1 MIQANEND
9 IGKVIQTSEN
19 DTDKKKR
26 FYPSVIT

>member
-19 DTDKKKR
+19 DTDKIWD
-26 FYPSVIT
+26 FILGY